1 MEDMARLG
9 EIALKL
15 ERYRREIVRALAWVI
30 FGMVFGS
37 LLTLANSLILFGFGY
52 EVFWILLVV
61 ASIIAGY
68 VYARF
73 LRYMPAES
81 ELKRWKKGI
90 PLMFIPLVIS
100 YLAIPAIFHAN
111 ALYFNTVWY
120 PSLGVG
126 LFLCGFIAERTSRP
140 MTYTGILISVTSLI
154 LLPISKMPSS
164 YNVMIGAGLLCLS
177 MMMFIYF
184 ITAIYIFF
192 RAQRVI
198 YEKG

>member
-1 MEDMARLG
+1 MDDMAKLG

-15 ERYRREIVRALAWVI
+15 ERYRYHIITALAWVI

-37 LLTLANSLILFGFGY
+37 LLTLANSLTLFGFGY
-52 EVFWILLVV
+52 EVFWIFLIV
-61 ASIIAGY
+61 ATILAGY
-68 VYARF
+68 IYARF

-81 ELKRWKKGI
+81 NDKLKRWKKGVS
-90 PLMFIPLVIS
+90 LMFIPLVIS

-120 PSLGVG
+120 PSLGIG
-126 LFLCGFIAERTSRP
+126 LFLCGPYAGCRQ

-164 YNVMIGAGLLCLS
+164 YNVAIGAGLLCLS